1 MTITPSN
8 VFNLLADDT
17 RLRALLLLQAEGE
30 LCVCE
35 LTHALEMSQ
44 PKVSRH
50 LAALRHNG
58 VVMTRREANWIYY
71 RMATDLPDWARA
83 ILKEIAR
90 AHTSSGPFPEDRE
103 RLHKM
108 ECRPEWGNTA

>member
-1 MTITPSN
+1 MTIPPSN
-8 VFNLLADDT
+8 LFNLLADDT
-17 RLRALLLLQAEGE
+17 RLRALVLLQSEGE

-71 RMATDLPDWARA
+71 RMATDLPEWASV
-83 ILKEIAR
+83 ILKEVAM
-90 AHTSSGPFPEDRE
+90 AHSDFGPFPQDRE
-103 RLHKM
+103 RLQKM
-108 ECRPEWGNTA
+108 ECRPEWGNMA